1 VIITAV
7 TLFGTNLSAEFTK
20 VASKVH

>member
-7 TLFGTNLSAEFTK
+7 TLFGTKLSAEFTK